1 MIKSLTGNFIFAG
14 SATLLPLLSYI
25 CNLKALGYANYS
37 SIIYGQIIFEI
48 FMVLLVRST
57 DFRIIRI
64 VARSGKVVNIQYLIG
79 FRLVTVLILSSVI
92 GTLIYLN
99 NFNLVVW
106 FYLIAGILTFLN
118 FEAIYQALG
127 EQISLAKIKL
137 LQLSLFLILSLI
149 NLYIG
154 SLIFVGVAFL
164 LTNMIYILF
173 MLKHLHNDLLHN
185 VLKILKPKFARTSY
199 YRYVSMILLNKLI
212 WLSNAR
218 ITYVVLVIFASP
230 ALMVLYDFYYKCF
243 GMLSTLVNVLNNT
256 FLKEILRN
264 NIRKDLLLY
273 CTMIAVFI
281 SAALMQ
287 FLVNNIVIN
296 FIDIPRN
303 SMIPNLNYII
313 LLNMC
318 ILSVSSLIGVIFL
331 VGGTRSRQFYNSTY
345 LMILVQVVT
354 FSFLFLIDKLSG
366 AYLLVP
372 ITTSLICELLYR
384 MHHAR
389 RIFLF
394 NK

>member
-1 MIKSLTGNFIFAG
+1 MIKPLAGNFIFAG
-14 SATLLPLLSYI
+14 SVTVLPLLSYI

-57 DFRIIRI
+57 DFRVIRI
-64 VARSGKVVNIQYLIG
+64 VTRSGKTVNIQHLIG
-79 FRLVTVLILSSVI
+79 FRLISVTILSCVI
-92 GTLIYLN
+92 GTLIYLK

-118 FEAIYQALG
+118 FEAIYQAMG

-137 LQLSLFLILSLI
+137 LQLSLFFILSLI

-164 LTNMIYILF
+164 LTNMIYVLC
-173 MLKHLHNDLLHN
+173 MLTYLHKGHLYN
-185 VLKILKPKFARTSY
+185 VSKILKPKLARKLY
-199 YRYVSMILLNKLI
+199 YRYVAMILLNKLI

-218 ITYVVLVIFASP
+218 ITHVVLVIFASP

-256 FLKEILRN
+256 FLKEVLRK

-273 CTMIAVFI
+273 YAMIAVLI
-281 SAALMQ
+281 SAALIQ
-287 FLVNNIVIN
+287 FLVSNIVIN

-303 SMIPNLNYII
+303 SLIPNLNYII

-318 ILSVSSLIGVIFL
+318 ILSASSLIGVIFL
-331 VGGTRSRQFYNSTY
+331 VGGTGSRQFYNSTY

-354 FSFLFLIDKLSG
+354 FCFLYLFDKLTG

-389 RIFLF
+389 RIFF